1 MKEIGGYIELD
12 TCRHAMLHE
21 DAILLNCGRNAL
33 AYLLEAKGIKKLYL
47 PYFLCDS
54 VANVCKKYGVEV
66 AFYHIGENW
75 LPKDLVIDGDAWL
88 YIVNFYGQITR
99 EDLARLAEV
108 HNNVI
113 IDNAQAYFDAPLA
126 NVDTLYTCRKFFGV
140 SDGAILYTNSK
151 LERSLEIDESF
162 NRIHYVLGRYE
173 RTASEFYEEAAR
185 NNDIFDNEPIK
196 EMSRLTKNLLRSIDY
211 EYVKQVRT
219 NNFAYLHE
227 KLREVNKL
235 NIRLIE
241 GAFMYPLLID
251 DGMKI
256 RKQLQQM
263 KIYIPTL
270 WPNVLEECE
279 PDTLEYK
286 FAAEILPIPVDQR
299 YGIEDMEYLVEVIR
313 SVSTEGT

>member
-12 TCRHAMLHE
+12 TCRYTMLHE

-33 AYLLEAKGIKKLYL
+33 AYLLEAEGIKKLYL

-54 VANVCKKYGVEV
+54 VANVCQKYGVEV
-66 AFYHIGENW
+66 VFYHIGENW

-99 EDLARLAEV
+99 GDLARLAAAYR
-108 HNNVI
+108 NII

-140 SDGAILYTNSK
+140 SDGAVLYTNSK

-173 RTASEFYEEAAR
+173 RTASEFYEEAAQ

-196 EMSRLTKNLLRSIDY
+196 EMSRLTKNLLQSIDY

-235 NIRLIE
+235 NVRLIE

>member
-66 AFYHIGENW
+66 AFYHIRENW

-99 EDLARLAEV
+99 EDLARLADV

-151 LERSLEIDESF
+151 LERSLKIDESF

-173 RTASEFYEEAAR
+173 RTASEFYEKAAQ

-235 NIRLIE
+235 NVRLIE

-313 SVSTEGT
+313 RVSTEGT

>member
-33 AYLLEAKGIKKLYL
+33 AYLLETKGIKKLYL

-99 EDLARLAEV
+99 EDLARLAAAYR
-108 HNNVI
+108 NII

-140 SDGAILYTNSK
+140 SDGAVLYTNSK

-173 RTASEFYEEAAR
+173 RTASEFYEEAAK

-251 DGMKI
+251 DCMKI

-299 YGIEDMEYLVEVIR
+299 YGFKDMEHLVNVINIFN
-313 SVSTEGT
+313 

>member
-88 YIVNFYGQITR
+88 YIVNFYGQITK
-99 EDLARLAEV
+99 EDLTRLVDEY
-108 HNNVI
+108 HNVI

-140 SDGAILYTNSK
+140 SDGAVLYTNSK

-173 RTASEFYEEAAR
+173 RTASEFYEEAAK

-196 EMSRLTKNLLRSIDY
+196 EMSRLTRNLLRSIDY
-211 EYVKQVRT
+211 EYVKQIRT
-219 NNFAYLHE
+219 NNFAYLYE
-227 KLREVNKL
+227 KLREINKL
-235 NIRLIE
+235 NVRLIE

-270 WPNVLEECE
+270 WPNVLEGCE
-279 PDTLEYK
+279 PVTLEYK

>member
-12 TCRHAMLHE
+12 TYRHTMLYE
-21 DAILLNCGRNAL
+21 DALLLNCGRNAL
-33 AYLLEAKGIKKLYL
+33 AYLLEARGIKKLYL

-54 VANVCKKYGVEV
+54 VVNVCRKYGVEV
-66 AFYHIGENW
+66 VNYHIGDKW
-75 LPKDLVIDGDAWL
+75 LPKNVNLDNDAWL
-88 YIVNFYGQITR
+88 YIVNFYGQITK
-99 EDLARLAEV
+99 EDLTRLVDEY
-108 HNNVI
+108 HNVI

-140 SDGAILYTNSK
+140 SDGAVLYTNSK

-173 RTASEFYEEAAR
+173 RTASEFYEEAAK
-185 NNDIFDNEPIK
+185 NNDIFDSEPIK

-211 EYVKQVRT
+211 EYVKQIRT
-219 NNFAYLHE
+219 NNFAYLHK
-227 KLREVNKL
+227 KLRKVNKL

-251 DGMKI
+251 DGVKI

-270 WPNVLEECE
+270 WPNVLDECE
-279 PDTLEYK
+279 PGTMEYK
-286 FAAEILPIPVDQR
+286 FATDILPIPVDQR

-313 SVSTEGT
+313 SVSTEGS

>member
-12 TCRHAMLHE
+12 TCHHAMLHE

-33 AYLLEAKGIKKLYL
+33 AYLLETKGIKKLYL

-66 AFYHIGENW
+66 VFYHIGENW

-99 EDLARLAEV
+99 EDLARLAAAYR
-108 HNNVI
+108 NII
-113 IDNAQAYFDAPLA
+113 IDNAQAYFNAPLA

-140 SDGAILYTNSK
+140 SDGAVLYTNSK

-173 RTASEFYEEAAR
+173 RTASEFYEEAAK

-299 YGIEDMEYLVEVIR
+299 YAFKDMEHLVNVINIFN
-313 SVSTEGT
+313 

>member
-12 TCRHAMLHE
+12 TCRYTMLHE

-54 VANVCKKYGVEV
+54 VANICKKYGVEV
-66 AFYHIGENW
+66 VFYHIGENW

-99 EDLARLAEV
+99 GDLARLAAAYR
-108 HNNVI
+108 NII

-140 SDGAILYTNSK
+140 SDGAVLYTNSK

-173 RTASEFYEEAAR
+173 RTASEFYEEAAQ

-196 EMSRLTKNLLRSIDY
+196 EMSRLTKNLLQSIDY

-235 NIRLIE
+235 NVRLIE

>member
-12 TCRHAMLHE
+12 TCRHTMLHE

-66 AFYHIGENW
+66 VFYHIGENW

-88 YIVNFYGQITR
+88 YIANFYGQITR
-99 EDLARLAEV
+99 EDLARLAAAYR
-108 HNNVI
+108 NII

-140 SDGAILYTNSK
+140 SDGAVLYTNSK

-173 RTASEFYEEAAR
+173 RTASEFYEEAAQ

-235 NIRLIE
+235 NVRLIE

>member
-99 EDLARLAEV
+99 EDLARLAAAYR
-108 HNNVI
+108 NII

-140 SDGAILYTNSK
+140 SDGAVLYTNSK

-299 YGIEDMEYLVEVIR
+299 YGFKDMEYLVEVIR
-313 SVSTEGT
+313 SISTEGT

>member
-66 AFYHIGENW
+66 VFYHIGENW

-99 EDLARLAEV
+99 EDLARLAAAYR
-108 HNNVI
+108 NII

-140 SDGAILYTNSK
+140 SDGAVLYTNSK

-173 RTASEFYEEAAR
+173 RTASEFYEEAAQ

-235 NIRLIE
+235 NVRLIE

-279 PDTLEYK
+279 PDALEYK

>member
-66 AFYHIGENW
+66 VFYHIGENW

-270 WPNVLEECE
+270 WPNVLEECK

-299 YGIEDMEYLVEVIR
+299 YGFKDMEHLVEVIR

>member
-33 AYLLEAKGIKKLYL
+33 AYLLETKGIKKLYL

-99 EDLARLAEV
+99 EDLARLAAAYR
-108 HNNVI
+108 NII

-140 SDGAILYTNSK
+140 SDGAVLYTNSK

-173 RTASEFYEEAAR
+173 RTASEFYEEAAK

-299 YGIEDMEYLVEVIR
+299 YGFKDMEHLVNVINIFN
-313 SVSTEGT
+313 

>member
-66 AFYHIGENW
+66 VFYHIGENW

-99 EDLARLAEV
+99 EDLARLAAAYR
-108 HNNVI
+108 NII

-140 SDGAILYTNSK
+140 SDGAVLYTNSK

-173 RTASEFYEEAAR
+173 RTASEFYEEAAQ

-219 NNFAYLHE
+219 NNFAYLYE

-235 NIRLIE
+235 NVRLIE

>member
-173 RTASEFYEEAAR
+173 RTASEFYEEYAR

-270 WPNVLEECE
+270 WPNVLEECK

-299 YGIEDMEYLVEVIR
+299 YGFKDMEHLVNVINIFN
-313 SVSTEGT
+313 

>member
-54 VANVCKKYGVEV
+54 VDNVCKKYGVEV

-270 WPNVLEECE
+270 WPNVLEECK

-299 YGIEDMEYLVEVIR
+299 YGCKDMEHLVEVIR

>member
-12 TCRHAMLHE
+12 TCRHTMLHE

-66 AFYHIGENW
+66 VFYHIGENW

-99 EDLARLAEV
+99 EDLARLVAAYR
-108 HNNVI
+108 NII

-140 SDGAILYTNSK
+140 SDGAVLYTNSK

-173 RTASEFYEEAAR
+173 RTASEFYEEAAQ

-235 NIRLIE
+235 NVRLIE

>member
-12 TCRHAMLHE
+12 TCRHDMLHE

-33 AYLLEAKGIKKLYL
+33 AYLLEARSIKKLYL

-75 LPKDLVIDGDAWL
+75 LPKDLVIDEDTWL

-99 EDLARLAEV
+99 EDLARLAAAYR
-108 HNNVI
+108 NII
-113 IDNAQAYFDAPLA
+113 IDNAQAYFDAHLA

-140 SDGAILYTNSK
+140 SDGAVLYTNSK

-173 RTASEFYEEAAR
+173 RTASEFYEEAAQ
-185 NNDIFDNEPIK
+185 NNDIFDNEEIK
-196 EMSRLTKNLLRSIDY
+196 EMSKLTKNLLRSIDY
-211 EYVKQVRT
+211 EYVKQIRT

-227 KLREVNKL
+227 KLRTVNKL
-235 NIRLIE
+235 NVHLIE

-270 WPNVLEECE
+270 WPNVLKECE

-286 FAAEILPIPVDQR
+286 FAADILPLPIDQR
-299 YGIEDMEYLVEVIR
+299 YGIEDMEYICKLI
-313 SVSTEGT
+313 TNQI

>member
-173 RTASEFYEEAAR
+173 RTASEFYEEAAK
-185 NNDIFDNEPIK
+185 NNDIFDNEEIK
-196 EMSRLTKNLLRSIDY
+196 EMSKLTKNLLRSIDY

-219 NNFAYLHE
+219 NNFAYLYE
-227 KLREVNKL
+227 KLRTVNKL
-235 NIRLIE
+235 NIRPTE
-241 GAFMYPLLID
+241 GAFMYPLMID

-270 WPNVLEECE
+270 WPNVLEKCE

-286 FAAEILPIPVDQR
+286 FAADILPLPIDQR
-299 YGIEDMEYLVEVIR
+299 YGIEDMEYICKHI
-313 SVSTEGT
+313 T

>member
-162 NRIHYVLGRYE
+162 NRIHYILGRYE
-173 RTASEFYEEAAR
+173 RTASEFYEEAAQ

-256 RKQLQQM
+256 RKQFQQM

-270 WPNVLEECE
+270 WPNVLEECK

-299 YGIEDMEYLVEVIR
+299 YGFKDMEHLVNVINIFN
-313 SVSTEGT
+313 

>member
-33 AYLLEAKGIKKLYL
+33 AYLLEARGIKKLYL

-54 VANVCKKYGVEV
+54 VANVCKKIGVEV

-75 LPKDLVIDGDAWL
+75 LPKDLLIDGDAWL

-99 EDLARLAEV
+99 EDLARLADAYR
-108 HNNVI
+108 NII

-140 SDGAILYTNSK
+140 SDGAVLYTNSK

-173 RTASEFYEEAAR
+173 RTASEFYEEAAK
-185 NNDIFDNEPIK
+185 NNDIFYNEPIK
-196 EMSRLTKNLLRSIDY
+196 EMSRLTRNLLRSIDY
-211 EYVKQVRT
+211 EYVKQIRT
-219 NNFAYLHE
+219 NNFAYLHK

-235 NIRLIE
+235 NIRPTE

-263 KIYIPTL
+263 KIYIPNL

>member
-33 AYLLEAKGIKKLYL
+33 AYLLETKGIKKLYL

-99 EDLARLAEV
+99 EDLARLAAAYR
-108 HNNVI
+108 NII

-140 SDGAILYTNSK
+140 SDGAVLYTNSK

-173 RTASEFYEEAAR
+173 RTASDFYEEAAK

-299 YGIEDMEYLVEVIR
+299 YGFKDMEHLVNVINIFN
-313 SVSTEGT
+313 

>member
-33 AYLLEAKGIKKLYL
+33 AYLLETKGIKKLYL

-270 WPNVLEECE
+270 WPNVLEECK

-299 YGIEDMEYLVEVIR
+299 YGFKDMEHLVNVINIFN
-313 SVSTEGT
+313 

>member
-33 AYLLEAKGIKKLYL
+33 AYLLEARSIKKLYL

-75 LPKDLVIDGDAWL
+75 LPKDLVIDEDTWL

-99 EDLARLAEV
+99 EDLARLAAAYR
-108 HNNVI
+108 NII

-140 SDGAILYTNSK
+140 SDGAVLYTNSK

-173 RTASEFYEEAAR
+173 RTASEFYEEAAK
-185 NNDIFDNEPIK
+185 NNDIFDNEGIK
-196 EMSRLTKNLLRSIDY
+196 DMSKLTKNLLRSIDY
-211 EYVKQVRT
+211 EYVKQIRT

-235 NIRLIE
+235 NVRLIE

-270 WPNVLEECE
+270 WPNVLKECE

-286 FAAEILPIPVDQR
+286 FAADILPLPIDQR
-299 YGIEDMEYLVEVIR
+299 YGIEDIEYMCKLI
-313 SVSTEGT
+313 TNQI

>member
-162 NRIHYVLGRYE
+162 NRIHYILGRYE
-173 RTASEFYEEAAR
+173 RTASEFYEEAAQ

-211 EYVKQVRT
+211 EYVKQVRS

-299 YGIEDMEYLVEVIR
+299 YGFKDMEHLVEVIR

>member
-1 MKEIGGYIELD
+1 M
-12 TCRHAMLHE
+12 
-21 DAILLNCGRNAL
+21 
-33 AYLLEAKGIKKLYL
+33 
-47 PYFLCDS
+47 
-54 VANVCKKYGVEV
+54 
-66 AFYHIGENW
+66 
-75 LPKDLVIDGDAWL
+75 
-88 YIVNFYGQITR
+88 
-99 EDLARLAEV
+99 

-270 WPNVLEECE
+270 WPNVLEECK

-299 YGIEDMEYLVEVIR
+299 YGFKDMEHLVEVIR

>member
-99 EDLARLAEV
+99 EDLARLAGV

-162 NRIHYVLGRYE
+162 NRIHYILGRYE
-173 RTASEFYEEAAR
+173 RTASEFYEEAAQ

-270 WPNVLEECE
+270 WPNVLEECK

-299 YGIEDMEYLVEVIR
+299 YGFKDMEHLVNVINIFN
-313 SVSTEGT
+313 

>member
-54 VANVCKKYGVEV
+54 VANVCKKYGLEV

-99 EDLARLAEV
+99 EDLARLAAAYR
-108 HNNVI
+108 NII

-140 SDGAILYTNSK
+140 SDGAVLYTNSK

-173 RTASEFYEEAAR
+173 RTASEFYEEAAK

-235 NIRLIE
+235 NVRLIE

-270 WPNVLEECE
+270 WPNILEECE

-313 SVSTEGT
+313 SISTEGT

>member
-66 AFYHIGENW
+66 VFYHIGENW

-99 EDLARLAEV
+99 EDLARLAAAYR
-108 HNNVI
+108 NII

-140 SDGAILYTNSK
+140 SDGAVLYTNSK

-173 RTASEFYEEAAR
+173 RTASEFYEEAAQ

-235 NIRLIE
+235 NVRLIE

-286 FAAEILPIPVDQR
+286 FAADILPLPIDQR
-299 YGIEDMEYLVEVIR
+299 YGIEDMEYICKHI
-313 SVSTEGT
+313 T

>member
-33 AYLLEAKGIKKLYL
+33 AYLLETKGIKKLYL

-99 EDLARLAEV
+99 EDLARLAAAYR
-108 HNNVI
+108 NII

-140 SDGAILYTNSK
+140 SDGAVLYTNSK

-173 RTASEFYEEAAR
+173 RTASEFYEEAAK

-241 GAFMYPLLID
+241 GAFIYPLLID

-299 YGIEDMEYLVEVIR
+299 YGFKDMEHLVNVINIFN
-313 SVSTEGT
+313 